1 FFASHPPHPRLL
13 IACAISSVQFS
24 PHWKLRNSGCAH
36 FGYAHSIDA
45 CSPCPSRRS
54 PPPRVSSANST
65 APLNAHPSRL
75 ACRLLHPLCL
85 ASPTLSAYIPHPQ
98 LPRMRTHS
106 VPVNCSGRPHASR
119 PSHCPC
125 TDAQHPAMCSATG
138 MHLSGPMARR
148 FCPRSPRPFRGCI
161 TLRDE
166 LTPLHSLPAPCHHLH
181 IRRSSAMFSQCTPQ
195 KTGSAVSRSVRHGSV
210 PRAPHIFHL

>member
-1 FFASHPPHPRLL
+1 MRHIVCPILPPLEATQFWVRALRVCAQHRRLFSMSQPPVSTPTC
-13 IACAISSVQFS
+13 IISQFD
-24 PHWKLRNSGCAH
+24 R
-36 FGYAHSIDA
+36 
-45 CSPCPSRRS
+45 
-54 PPPRVSSANST
+54 
-65 APLNAHPSRL
+65 PLNAHPSRL

-138 MHLSGPMARR
+138 MHLSGPMAAASAPVAHDR
-148 FCPRSPRPFRGCI
+148 FVDVSPYGTNSPHCI
-161 TLRDE
+161 PSPPMSPPPHPSIIGDVQSMHAAKNWL
-166 LTPLHSLPAPCHHLH
+166 CC
-181 IRRSSAMFSQCTPQ
+181 FSQRA
-195 KTGSAVSRSVRHGSV
+195 GHGSV
-210 PRAPHIFHL
+210 PRAPHIFI